1 MPVRMDPTYPSAGG
15 SAPPGGGGSDTQRK
29 LESSTGTQLDGYLS
43 RTQIGAAQAL
53 GIDLG
58 YIFMGVNPRAYP
70 NTVRGPRTE
79 SNVSAYNQAAPG
91 DNLLNYDQAINLL
104 YTDPQMR
111 KKIAAKLIDAG
122 LLQPDYTDEQLYTAW
137 KQMLDR
143 SKSLYAQGAKVT
155 PFDVMAVAGGSP
167 GQAGGQG
174 PKTVVQS
181 QAFLSSADSARALLR
196 SLISP
201 WLGRQASEKE
211 IDDFQAA
218 LNAAQRHN
226 PTVTTAHYNA
236 AGEPVGTAVTK
247 EGVNPQ
253 AFAERYLE
261 DQFGNEHADYDTVA
275 RLMPAFYQAIE
286 SPV

>member
-1 MPVRMDPTYPSAGG
+1 MPVQMDPYTPP
-15 SAPPGGGGSDTQRK
+15 PPGGGSSATQRQ
-29 LESSTGTQLDGYLS
+29 LEGSTGTSLDGYLS
-43 RTQIGAAQAL
+43 QTQMQAAQAL

-58 YIFMGVNPRAYP
+58 YVFMGTQNVPGPNVRVPREAA
-70 NTVRGPRTE
+70 
-79 SNVSAYNQAAPG
+79 NVGGWAPTTLKQDKILNQ
-91 DNLLNYDQAINLL
+91 DQALNLL

-122 LLQPDYTDEQLYTAW
+122 LLSPDYTDQDLFTAW
-137 KQMLDR
+137 SQMVTR
-143 SKSLYAQGAKVT
+143 AKSLYAQGNRVS

-167 GQAGGQG
+167 GQAGGGG
-174 PKTVVQS
+174 PQTVTQS
-181 QAFLSSADSARALLR
+181 QVYLSSADSARSLLR

-201 WLGRQASEKE
+201 WIGRQATEKE

-218 LNAAQRHN
+218 LNAAQRKN
-226 PTVTTAHYNA
+226 PTVTTTRTDAT
-236 AGEPVGTAVTK
+236 GEVISGTTR

-253 AFAERYLE
+253 AFAQGYLE
-261 DQFGNEHADYDTVA
+261 DTFGGEHGDYDEVA